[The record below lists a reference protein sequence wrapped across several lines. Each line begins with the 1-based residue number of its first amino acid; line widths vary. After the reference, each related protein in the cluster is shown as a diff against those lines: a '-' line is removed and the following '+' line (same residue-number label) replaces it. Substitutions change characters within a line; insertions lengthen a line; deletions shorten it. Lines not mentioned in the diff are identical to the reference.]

1 MARHLVILTDP
12 AGVSAFLCYA
22 APGLTQDRDAA
33 TAFASEHVARRA
45 ANAAIY
51 GEPNAFWT
59 SERESAAHT
68 RRERKGWTATTEAKD
83 TAP

>member
-1 MARHLVILTDP
+1 MTTHLAILTDP

-22 APGLTQDRDAA
+22 APGLTQDRSAA

-51 GEPNAFWT
+51 GEPDAFWP
-59 SERESAAHT
+59 SERASAART
-68 RRERKGWTATTEAKD
+68 RRERKGWTATTEAKE
-83 TAP
+83 TGQ